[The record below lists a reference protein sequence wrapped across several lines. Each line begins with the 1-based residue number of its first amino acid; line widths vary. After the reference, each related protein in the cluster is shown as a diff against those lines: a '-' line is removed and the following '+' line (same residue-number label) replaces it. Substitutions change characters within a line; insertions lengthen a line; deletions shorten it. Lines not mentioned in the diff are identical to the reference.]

1 MPTNRTR
8 TRRGARSNVTD
19 EARAIYAEALK
30 LQPTSDEHYDRRGCP
45 GSAGKYCRDCLRY
58 RDLKLELDVLL
69 CTKWL
74 RSPLECDTEEPPLYM
89 RENSY
94 QSGLW
99 RKAFELRCELEREQ

>member
-1 MPTNRTR
+1 MATNRTR
-8 TRRGARSNVTD
+8 IKRDVRSRVSD
-19 EARAIYAEALK
+19 EARQVYAEALK
-30 LQPTSDEHYDRRGCP
+30 LQPTSDEHYDSRGCP

-69 CTKWL
+69 GTKWL
-74 RSPLECDTEEPPLYM
+74 RSPLDCDTEEVPLYM

-99 RKAFELRCELEREQ
+99 RKAFELRCELERER